1 MELIHFITEML
12 EARVGIEP
20 THKGFA
26 DLSLTTWVPRLNLL
40 IIAKTRLARKRG
52 FPLQRVS
59 FGLLFLDGLFQL
71 RLAQESRG
79 LFGRRWIDVET
90 GAPLETR
97 DLGQLGNNFDVP
109 VVVIVDFFADG

>member
-1 MELIHFITEML
+1 MGLIHFITGIL

-26 DLSLTTWVPRLNLL
+26 DLSLTTWVPRLNLS
-40 IIAKTRLARKRG
+40 IITKTRLARKRV
-52 FPLQRVS
+52 FPSQHVS
-59 FGLLFLDGLFQL
+59 FALLFLDGLFQL